1 MLTHGNHPCSL
12 ICLCMLCMLCMLY
25 GSLPTILL
33 LFARAAPSPHVTS
46 PSRLRPA
53 HALLPVT
60 PPCGYTSHVPCSC
73 PPHGS
78 ASHALHHGPG
88 SPSAAHVT
96 AHTTPHTVTITL
108 DTDAVTSPP
117 RPGPH
122 TPPRRSHSP
131 CCPLTKAHGS
141 PLATPPA
148 HSPTLKPSRFT
159 HGQPGP
165 ARTGHTTREPPP
177 PYISPGFVAY
187 WPSRGSYSGFVAY
200 WPFRLSLLGTGPR
213 SRGTLSKDTIRE
225 VGGS

>member
-1 MLTHGNHPCSL
+1 MSLSPFHPPIVCSPTVTIL
-12 ICLCMLCMLCMLY
+12 ALLSVLCMLCMLCMLY

-148 HSPTLKPSRFT
+148 HSLTLKPSRFT
-159 HGQPGP
+159 HDQPGP
-165 ARTGHTTREPPP
+165 ARTGHTTKGPP
-177 PYISPGFVAY
+177 SPLYLARV
-187 WPSRGSYSGFVAY
+187 R
-200 WPFRLSLLGTGPR
+200 SLLAIPR
-213 SRGTLSKDTIRE
+213 FL
-225 VGGS
+225 

>member
-1 MLTHGNHPCSL
+1 MSLSPFHPPIVCSPTVTIL
-12 ICLCMLCMLCMLY
+12 ALLSVLCMLCMLCMLY
-25 GSLPTILL
+25 GSLPTTLL

-122 TPPRRSHSP
+122 TPHV
-131 CCPLTKAHGS
+131 
-141 PLATPPA
+141 
-148 HSPTLKPSRFT
+148 
-159 HGQPGP
+159 
-165 ARTGHTTREPPP
+165 ARTAHAALSPRPMVARSQRRLHTH
-177 PYISPGFVAY
+177 
-187 WPSRGSYSGFVAY
+187 SR
-200 WPFRLSLLGTGPR
+200 
-213 SRGTLSKDTIRE
+213 
-225 VGGS
+225 